1 MAKPSKQFFIF
12 TILPKYT
19 NTLPKQVVR
28 FIPFSHFCFVEFI
41 SLIFRLGVILAI
53 FSFIW
58 GILRFGF
65 VLLRGGVPM
74 SYPLSLTLKTV
85 QYLLIADVAIL
96 FCTDNPNGNLPTSI
110 TTGLILLMYFI
121 GKVQNMQFK
130 AMMSIQIQGRAITDG
145 PKPKMGIE
153 FGIVA
158 LAMAVF
164 AFLLW
169 KPEFAAN
176 GVSSWFY
183 SNIIDIENTPIFGF
197 IFKIVGFFF
206 TIGMLLRM
214 FNALS
219 VIFSGKAFGRNQ
231 NDDQNQDQNRNN
243 QRRDT
248 HFDDYE
254 EVE

>member
-1 MAKPSKQFFIF
+1 M
-12 TILPKYT
+12 
-19 NTLPKQVVR
+19 
-28 FIPFSHFCFVEFI
+28 
-41 SLIFRLGVILAI
+41 
-53 FSFIW
+53 
-58 GILRFGF
+58 
-65 VLLRGGVPM
+65 LRGGVPM
-74 SYPLSLTLKTV
+74 SYPLGLAFKTV

-96 FCTDNPNGNLPTSI
+96 FCTDNPNGNLSTSI

-130 AMMSIQIQGRAITDG
+130 AMMSIQIQGRGLTEG

-158 LAMAVF
+158 LAMTVF
-164 AFLLW
+164 GFLLW
-169 KPEFAAN
+169 KPEFASNAISN
-176 GVSSWFY
+176 WFY
-183 SNIIDIENTPIFGF
+183 KSIIDIESTPIFGF

-219 VIFSGKAFGRNQ
+219 VIFSGRAFGKK
-231 NDDQNQDQNRNN
+231 DDNKPNKDDRQDS
-243 QRRDT
+243 

>member
-1 MAKPSKQFFIF
+1 
-12 TILPKYT
+12 
-19 NTLPKQVVR
+19 
-28 FIPFSHFCFVEFI
+28 
-41 SLIFRLGVILAI
+41 
-53 FSFIW
+53 
-58 GILRFGF
+58 
-65 VLLRGGVPM
+65 M
-74 SYPLSLTLKTV
+74 SYPLGLAFKTV

-96 FCTDNPNGNLPTSI
+96 FCTDNPNGNLSTSI

-130 AMMSIQIQGRAITDG
+130 AMMSIQIQGRGLTEG

-164 AFLLW
+164 GFLLW
-169 KPEFAAN
+169 RPEFAAN
-176 GVSSWFY
+176 AISNWFY
-183 SNIIDIENTPIFGF
+183 KSIVDIENTPIFGF

-219 VIFSGKAFGRNQ
+219 VIFSGRAFGRNQ
-231 NDDQNQDQNRNN
+231 DKDQNPNRRND
-243 QRRDT
+243 RRDND
-248 HFDDYE
+248 FDDYE

>member
-1 MAKPSKQFFIF
+1 M
-12 TILPKYT
+12 
-19 NTLPKQVVR
+19 
-28 FIPFSHFCFVEFI
+28 EFI

-58 GILRFGF
+58 GILKFGF

-96 FCTDNPNGNLPTSI
+96 FCVNNPNGNLATAI
-110 TTGLILLMYFI
+110 ITGLILLTYFI

-130 AMMSIQIQGRAITDG
+130 AMMSIQIQGRNFTEG
-145 PKPKMGIE
+145 PKPKMMAE
-153 FGIVA
+153 FAIVA
-158 LAMAVF
+158 LAMTVF
-164 AFLLW
+164 GFLLW
-169 KPEFAAN
+169 QPDFATNA
-176 GVSSWFY
+176 VSTWFY

-197 IFKIVGFFF
+197 IFKIIGFFF

-214 FNALS
+214 VNALS
-219 VIFSGKAFGRNQ
+219 VIFSGRAFGNRN
-231 NDDQNQDQNRNN
+231 NDRDPDQNRNN
-243 QRRDT
+243 RQDT

-254 EVE
+254 EID

>member
-1 MAKPSKQFFIF
+1 M
-12 TILPKYT
+12 
-19 NTLPKQVVR
+19 
-28 FIPFSHFCFVEFI
+28 
-41 SLIFRLGVILAI
+41 
-53 FSFIW
+53 
-58 GILRFGF
+58 
-65 VLLRGGVPM
+65 LRGGVPM
-74 SYPLSLTLKTV
+74 SYPLGLAFKTV

-96 FCTDNPNGNLPTSI
+96 FCTDNPNGNLSTSI

-121 GKVQNMQFK
+121 GKVQNMQFR
-130 AMMSIQIQGRAITDG
+130 AMMSIQIQGRNLTEG

-164 AFLLW
+164 GFLLW

-176 GVSSWFY
+176 GISNWFY
-183 SNIIDIENTPIFGF
+183 KSIIDIESTPIFGF

-219 VIFSGKAFGRNQ
+219 VIFSGEAFGRKNNKPDRNDRPDNQ
-231 NDDQNQDQNRNN
+231 
-243 QRRDT
+243 

-254 EVE
+254 EVD

>member
-1 MAKPSKQFFIF
+1 M
-12 TILPKYT
+12 
-19 NTLPKQVVR
+19 
-28 FIPFSHFCFVEFI
+28 EFI

-58 GILRFGF
+58 GILKFGF

-74 SYPLSLTLKTV
+74 SYPLNLAFKTL
-85 QYLLIADVAIL
+85 QYLLIADVAII
-96 FCTDNPNGNLPTSI
+96 FCENNPKGNLSTSI
-110 TTGLILLMYFI
+110 ITGLILLMYFI
-121 GKVQNMQFK
+121 GKVQNMQFR
-130 AMMSIQIQGRAITDG
+130 AMMSIQIQGRNLTEG
-145 PKPKMGIE
+145 PKPKMGLE

-164 AFLLW
+164 GFLLW
-169 KPEFAAN
+169 NPAFAENAISN
-176 GVSSWFY
+176 WFY
-183 SNIIDIENTPIFGF
+183 RNIIDIEDTPIFGF

-206 TIGMLLRM
+206 TIGMLIRM

-219 VIFSGKAFGRNQ
+219 MIFSGRAFGRNQ
-231 NDDQNQDQNRNN
+231 DDNDQNQNRNN
-243 QRRDT
+243 SRQDN